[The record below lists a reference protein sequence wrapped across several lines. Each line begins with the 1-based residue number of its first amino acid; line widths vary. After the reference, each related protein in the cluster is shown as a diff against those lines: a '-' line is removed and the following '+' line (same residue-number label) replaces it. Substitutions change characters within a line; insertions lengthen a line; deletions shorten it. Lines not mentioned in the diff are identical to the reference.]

1 MSHSSKT
8 SHRRLKKL
16 ALLDVPSDET
26 MQVQFLHLIALLTD
40 ELLMLIFWHSSRSK
54 VLSIEKLLEAIALD
68 SASKIT
74 ALGVRP
80 NESED
85 LSISKKIWVVVTLW
99 WMLGKIFL

>member
-1 MSHSSKT
+1 
-8 SHRRLKKL
+8 
-16 ALLDVPSDET
+16 
-26 MQVQFLHLIALLTD
+26 
-40 ELLMLIFWHSSRSK
+40 MLIFWHSSRSK

-85 LSISKKIWVVVTLW
+85 LSISERIWITDTLTDF
-99 WMLGKIFL
+99 MTGLDIGVPPLEDA